1 MKQREYP
8 PRSSTRQLL
17 IHIVH
22 VDIDGVAVLRRNGGG
37 DGGLLDCGAH
47 CVDGADRV
55 VTV

>member
-1 MKQREYP
+1 VKQREYP